1 MKIEFR
7 CPHSLHTLRVWMA
20 LLTVLLCAGA
30 SLSARAQ
37 GVNPQD
43 YTRITQVPR
52 AEMDAWLRQ
61 EVTASGGDWSKDRYH
76 FYIGFSTGHFGQDPV
91 HAIAMR
97 RVAFSLMNNSLAV
110 GDRVTPIAWEMT
122 TWDVGPSV
130 TLTNDPATRAE
141 FVNRVPYAPHA
152 GSQGGHDIERVL
164 YETITKSI
172 PADETH
178 SAVVLLLTNSNA
190 SQSPT
195 GEKASLFGADNP
207 ELTQALQAGGYRLP
221 LVRKEFRLQAGTQP
235 VTVSLTALFPKK
247 LVSLPDAPGTPRY
260 PTFARETW
268 QPAMDKPAA
277 AETLP
282 NPTRPNASPVTNS
295 DESKRVAAAAN
306 SGAPDRKGI
315 PLWVW
320 ALVALIILA
329 IVAALIMKSRG
340 AATKPLV
347 AAPKAPPLGPQPIP
361 IPGSLTVIIGPN
373 TQPLDSL
380 KTLTTASAW
389 TLEREADGKV
399 LLVDVL
405 KPTGTGNVNN
415 AAPVGGSAPTAPA
428 GSSAPAVPSGS
439 VATSAAAMAAPT
451 PLAKLAFDAKRV
463 LRVEVE
469 GGAQFVK
476 LQGTAADQCN
486 SRLLVIEPGKKV
498 FGRVLPP
505 DTSVETRIEINYDTP
520 KG

>member
-1 MKIEFR
+1 
-7 CPHSLHTLRVWMA
+7 MA
-20 LLTVLLCAGA
+20 LLALL
-30 SLSARAQ
+30 LSVGQIAPGRAQ

-61 EVTASGGDWSKDRYH
+61 EVNASGGDWIKDRYH

-122 TWDVGPSV
+122 TWNVGPSV
-130 TLTNDPATRAE
+130 KLTDDPSTRAE
-141 FVNRVPYAPHA
+141 FVNQVPYAPHA
-152 GSQGGHDIERVL
+152 GSQGGHDIERAL
-164 YETITKSI
+164 YETITKVV
-172 PADETH
+172 PADEAH
-178 SAVVLLLTNSNA
+178 SAIVLLLTNSNA

-207 ELTQALQAGGYRLP
+207 ELTQALQSGGYRLP
-221 LVRKEFRLQAGTQP
+221 LVRKEFKLQAGEQP
-235 VTVSLTALFPKK
+235 VTVALTALFPKK

-268 QPAMDKPAA
+268 QPAADKPAA
-277 AETLP
+277 AEALP
-282 NPTRPNASPVTNS
+282 NATQPAGSNGSSHAGQAGDGHNVPPPPPKKS
-295 DESKRVAAAAN
+295 
-306 SGAPDRKGI
+306 GI

-320 ALVALIILA
+320 ILVGLIVLA
-329 IVAALIMKSRG
+329 IVAALIALSRR
-340 AATKPLV
+340 AATKPIE
-347 AAPKAPPLGPQPIP
+347 AAPKAPPLGPQPMP

-373 TQPLDSL
+373 TQPLASL

-389 TLEREADGKV
+389 TLQREADGKIV
-399 LLVDVL
+399 LADVL
-405 KPTGTGNVNN
+405 KPTGPGTVSN
-415 AAPVGGSAPTAPA
+415 AAPGNGAASASP
-428 GSSAPAVPSGS
+428 
-439 VATSAAAMAAPT
+439 VATSAPIGSPAPAAPFGSSVPAGGSASAAVGTTAST
-451 PLAKLAFDAKRV
+451 PLAKLTFDAKRV
-463 LRVEVE
+463 LKIEVE

-486 SRLLVIEPGKKV
+486 SRLLSIEPGKKV

>member
-1 MKIEFR
+1 MI
-7 CPHSLHTLRVWMA
+7 
-20 LLTVLLCAGA
+20 LLCAGTSA
-30 SLSARAQ
+30 SIRAQ
-37 GVNPQD
+37 TVNPQD

-61 EVTASGGDWSKDRYH
+61 EVAASGGNWDKDRYH

-97 RVAFSLMNNSLAV
+97 RVAFSLMNNSLAI

-122 TWDVGPSV
+122 TWNVGNAIK
-130 TLTNDPATRAE
+130 LTDDPATRAE
-141 FVNRVPYAPHA
+141 FVNTVPYAPHA
-152 GSQGGHDIERVL
+152 NSQGGHDIERVL
-164 YETITKSI
+164 YETITKSV
-172 PADETH
+172 PAEEAH

-207 ELTQALQAGGYRLP
+207 QLAQALQAGGFRLP
-221 LVRKEFRLQAGTQP
+221 LVRKEFRLQAGAQP
-235 VTVSLTALFPKK
+235 VTVSVTALFPQK

-268 QPAMDKPAA
+268 QPATDRPAA
-277 AETLP
+277 TDALP
-282 NPTRPNASPVTNS
+282 NPTLASASPVTNS
-295 DESKRVAAAAN
+295 EASKHAASDAN
-306 SGAPDRKGI
+306 APVPDHQGI

-320 ALVALIILA
+320 ALVALVILA
-329 IVAALIMKSRG
+329 IVVALIVKSRG
-340 AATKPLV
+340 AATKPIDPG
-347 AAPKAPPLGPQPIP
+347 PKAPPPGPQILP
-361 IPGSLTVIIGPN
+361 IPGSLEVTIGPN
-373 TQPLDSL
+373 PQPLASL
-380 KTLTTASAW
+380 KKLTTTSAW
-389 TLEREADGKV
+389 TLQREADGK
-399 LLVDVL
+399 LLLADVL
-405 KPTGTGNVNN
+405 KPTGPPRSPGN
-415 AAPVGGSAPTAPA
+415 APA
-428 GSSAPAVPSGS
+428 ATMPVAGS
-439 VATSAAAMAAPT
+439 VSPTTPAPT

-469 GGAQFVK
+469 SGAQFIK

-498 FGRVLPP
+498 FGRLLPS
-505 DTSVETRIEINYDTP
+505 DTATETRIEINYDVP